1 MSSYSHHCLQ
11 SLWFIP
17 YFFIDLHMHMY
28 YVVHSLFDL
37 SKVAIHLS
45 TYAHPIFEVK
55 CRKAFEEMKK
65 MVIEEVLRMPTT
77 TSLAIAL
84 VVIRTFLSHHL
95 FNEDGEGLLWNF
107 LKVRNWIKPCWSLFP
122 YAPLTF
128 TRWFHCSSTTQ
139 GTWALFI
146 PSSHSSPLV
155 LMGESKKKGAKQCV
169 DNP

>member
-1 MSSYSHHCLQ
+1 
-11 SLWFIP
+11 
-17 YFFIDLHMHMY
+17 MHMY

-95 FNEDGEGLLWNF
+95 FNEDGEGPMEF
-107 LKVRNWIKPCWSLFP
+107 LKGEKLNQTMLKFVPLCSLNIHKMISLFKHHPRNMGSLHSILTLKSLSP
-122 YAPLTF
+122 Y
-128 TRWFHCSSTTQ
+128 
-139 GTWALFI
+139 G
-146 PSSHSSPLV
+146 
-155 LMGESKKKGAKQCV
+155 
-169 DNP
+169 

>member
-1 MSSYSHHCLQ
+1 MSSYLHHCLQ

-17 YFFIDLHMHMY
+17 YLFIDLHMHMY

-37 SKVAIHLS
+37 SKVAIHLN
-45 TYAHPIFEVK
+45 TYAHPIFEGK

-95 FNEDGEGLLWNF
+95 FNEDGEGPMEF
-107 LKVRNWIKPCWSLFP
+107 LKGEKLNQTMLKFVPLCSLNIHKMISLFKHHPRNMGSLHSILTLKSLSP
-122 YAPLTF
+122 Y
-128 TRWFHCSSTTQ
+128 
-139 GTWALFI
+139 G
-146 PSSHSSPLV
+146 
-155 LMGESKKKGAKQCV
+155 
-169 DNP
+169 

>member
-1 MSSYSHHCLQ
+1 
-11 SLWFIP
+11 
-17 YFFIDLHMHMY
+17 MY

-107 LKVRNWIKPCWSLFP
+107 LKVRN
-122 YAPLTF
+122 
-128 TRWFHCSSTTQ
+128 
-139 GTWALFI
+139 
-146 PSSHSSPLV
+146 
-155 LMGESKKKGAKQCV
+155 
-169 DNP
+169 